1 MLIALILT
9 IVSEGIVTYI
19 LTKSK
24 TWLKLNLYCNLLTNP
39 LLNLILA
46 LTGFLGKYIES
57 TQYRMFI
64 SYYLPLVI
72 LEIIVF
78 GVEGHLY
85 WLMGADSKRTCY
97 RVSFITNCFS
107 IAVGV
112 VYVFIYD
119 NMGRKGFEMSVGMI
133 IGAVIISIVAAIMI
147 TFGICQM
154 LKKDGPVGFYNVI
167 APPKSEEIS
176 DIMQWNK
183 KHGMIWIIYG
193 ICIELGFWFGCF
205 MPYEILEMV
214 FMMGGVVLPLPFMVM
229 RHHKLEKQYKVQ

>member
-46 LTGFLGKYIES
+46 LIGFLGKYIES

-85 WLMGADSKRTCY
+85 WLMGADSKKMCY
-97 RVSFITNCFS
+97 RVSLITNCCS
-107 IAVGV
+107 IVVGV
-112 VYVFIYD
+112 IYAFVY
-119 NMGRKGFEMSVGMI
+119 NS
-133 IGAVIISIVAAIMI
+133 
-147 TFGICQM
+147 
-154 LKKDGPVGFYNVI
+154 
-167 APPKSEEIS
+167 
-176 DIMQWNK
+176 
-183 KHGMIWIIYG
+183 
-193 ICIELGFWFGCF
+193 F
-205 MPYEILEMV
+205 M
-214 FMMGGVVLPLPFMVM
+214 
-229 RHHKLEKQYKVQ
+229 RS